1 MVGHNRSLIMQLLW
15 CSCTACHLCQ

>member
-15 CSCTACHLCQ
+15 CSYTACHLCQ